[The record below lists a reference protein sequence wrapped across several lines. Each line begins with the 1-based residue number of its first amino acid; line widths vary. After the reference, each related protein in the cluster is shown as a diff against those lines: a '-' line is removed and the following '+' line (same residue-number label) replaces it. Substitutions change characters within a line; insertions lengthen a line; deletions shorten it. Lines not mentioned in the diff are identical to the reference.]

1 MNMRILVLEAAVL
14 LAMVSC
20 AGRGGEEAAPTMEYA
35 SFFSIPDDSTLVSIS
50 PYDGSADTLRLEAP
64 VRSLVCMSSSHVAFL
79 DALGLDSLVSAVSGL
94 KYISSPQLRSRTDVA
109 DVGYDHELDYERI
122 LAIGPDLVLAYSVS
136 SVLPPYVSRLRSL
149 GVKVFLVNEHLED
162 HPLARAE
169 YVKLFGALG
178 GRRGAA
184 DSLFA
189 QIRERYLA
197 LRREVPDD
205 QRVKLLLN
213 VPYAEQWYV
222 PGKLN
227 YMSRLIEDAGGTVL
241 GAKEGR
247 HDSSVMSL
255 EQAYLLSRD
264 ADIWLNPGNVSTRSQ
279 LEALNPMFSR
289 FGVPRIYNNTLRVN
303 SGGGNDFWENG
314 TLRPDL
320 ILEDLVGIFAGSGD
334 SFNYY
339 IEVQ

>member
-1 MNMRILVLEAAVL
+1 M
-14 LAMVSC
+14 
-20 AGRGGEEAAPTMEYA
+20 
-35 SFFSIPDDSTLVSIS
+35 
-50 PYDGSADTLRLEAP
+50 
-64 VRSLVCMSSSHVAFL
+64 
-79 DALGLDSLVSAVSGL
+79 
-94 KYISSPQLRSRTDVA
+94 
-109 DVGYDHELDYERI
+109 
-122 LAIGPDLVLAYSVS
+122 
-136 SVLPPYVSRLRSL
+136 
-149 GVKVFLVNEHLED
+149 
-162 HPLARAE
+162 
-169 YVKLFGALG
+169 
-178 GRRGAA
+178 
-184 DSLFA
+184 
-189 QIRERYLA
+189 
-197 LRREVPDD
+197 
-205 QRVKLLLN
+205 
-213 VPYAEQWYV
+213 
-222 PGKLN
+222 
-227 YMSRLIEDAGGTVL
+227 
-241 GAKEGR
+241 